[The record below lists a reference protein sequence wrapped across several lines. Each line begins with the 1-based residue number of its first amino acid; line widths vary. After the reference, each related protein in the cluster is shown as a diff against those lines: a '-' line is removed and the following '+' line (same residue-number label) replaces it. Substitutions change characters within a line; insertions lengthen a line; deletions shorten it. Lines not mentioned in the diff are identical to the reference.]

1 MKITEIR
8 VQANRKG
15 TNIKKASFKLNKQ
28 DAYKVYYSDG
38 DVETLTKKELIE
50 RARMG
55 LI

>member
-1 MKITEIR
+1 MNITEIR
-8 VQANRKG
+8 VQATRKG
-15 TNIKKASFKLNKQ
+15 TDIKKAKFKLNKQ

-50 RARMG
+50 KARMG

>member
-1 MKITEIR
+1 MNITEIKLR
-8 VQANRKG
+8 ATRKG
-15 TNIKKASFKLNKQ
+15 TSIKKAKFKLNKQ